1 MGDAAE
7 PLSDP
12 LAPPARAAAFAFLAR
27 LRRPAGITELAE
39 HLGLHPTGVRV
50 HLAAL
55 ERTGILERRR
65 VRGGRG
71 RPRDTWVVAPD
82 ARAVPPGAHRELAAW
97 LAGALGDGATTPDAL
112 ERHGRRLGRELAPEV
127 PPGTPPAVAVGD
139 ALAAMGFRPA
149 CQPRPGGAEFALRS
163 CPYRD
168 AVRAGGRGVCAL
180 HAGITR
186 GLLEGLSPD
195 AELVRFVAGE
205 PDSGE
210 CRVEVAAPERPA

>member
-1 MGDAAE
+1 MPDDAQPA
-7 PLSDP
+7 DP
-12 LAPPARAAAFAFLAR
+12 LAPPARAGAFAYLAEV
-27 LRRPAGITELAE
+27 RRAVGISELAE

-55 ERTGILERRR
+55 ERAGIVERRR

-71 RPRDTWVVAPD
+71 RPRDTWVVAAGAD
-82 ARAVPPGAHRELAAW
+82 VEPPALHRDLAAW
-97 LAGALGDGATTPDAL
+97 LAGALGDGATTPEEL
-112 ERHGRRLGRELAPEV
+112 ERHGARLGRELAPDV
-127 PPGTPPAVAVGD
+127 PAGTPPVTAVGD

-149 CQPRPGGAEFALRS
+149 CRTRPGGAQFALRT

-195 AELVRFVAGE
+195 AELVAFVAGE

-210 CRVEVAAPERPA
+210 CRVDILAPDPA